1 MNEDFLM
8 ELAALLVKYPVK
20 ATNTPAEVLAKHMA
34 ESLRLFEQ
42 ALIAR
47 SGHLFYKPGQERAS

>member
-1 MNEDFLM
+1 MNEEFLI
-8 ELAALLVKYPVK
+8 ELAALLVKHPVR
-20 ATNTPAEVLAKHMA
+20 ATNTPAEVLAQHMA

-42 ALIAR
+42 SLIAR